1 LPPDAPAIYIF
12 NHSAGKS
19 LTFETVGN
27 APSIAR
33 IFSPGSVT
41 SVKLRGG
48 KFLLQNIMRPTQE
61 LNLVSPDKM
70 QLENVELLSVQADR
84 SERVFQVKDFKN
96 VASGS
101 LKFSLSPTRD
111 SFTVSGASAQF
122 GLAVQSQSVAGA
134 RAATLAKVA
143 IGAGRVTSV
152 KVTDFKTLQNSSL
165 KVETQ

>member
-1 LPPDAPAIYIF
+1 
-12 NHSAGKS
+12 
-19 LTFETVGN
+19 
-27 APSIAR
+27 
-33 IFSPGSVT
+33 
-41 SVKLRGG
+41 
-48 KFLLQNIMRPTQE
+48 MRPTQE